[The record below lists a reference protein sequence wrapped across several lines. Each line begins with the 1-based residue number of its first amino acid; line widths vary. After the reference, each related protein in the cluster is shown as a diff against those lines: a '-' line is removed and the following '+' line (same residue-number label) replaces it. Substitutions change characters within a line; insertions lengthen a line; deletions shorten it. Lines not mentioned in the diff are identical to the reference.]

1 MLLWQV
7 CVQKLILGPTINSTK
22 INIINKNESPSA
34 KKMFCFIN
42 TSAWL
47 KNTSITIALINAT
60 NVEYENQP
68 TEAPRKAFFL
78 LTTDVALLN
87 LLNSFWLLFWFSI
100 NLFSMIC
107 IIHKKSNQKTKQ
119 KKKQTKKSS
128 TFNFNVNLR
137 FMNFRNILKKVINNF
152 ICILIVLLNML
163 NFPKALFYV
172 SLVL

>member
-1 MLLWQV
+1 MIVQQFQTEPCLMLLWQV

-107 IIHKKSNQKTKQ
+107 IIHKKRTSIKNQTEKP
-119 KKKQTKKSS
+119 KK
-128 TFNFNVNLR
+128 
-137 FMNFRNILKKVINNF
+137 LKKTHTLQIIHIN
-152 ICILIVLLNML
+152 
-163 NFPKALFYV
+163 
-172 SLVL
+172 

>member
-68 TEAPRKAFFL
+68 TEAPIKAFFL

-107 IIHKKSNQKTKQ
+107 IIHKKRTKQ
-119 KKKQTKKSS
+119 KKKKTKIKVV

-152 ICILIVLLNML
+152 W
-163 NFPKALFYV
+163 FWFWLFY
-172 SLVL
+172 

>member
-68 TEAPRKAFFL
+68 TEAPIKAFFL

-107 IIHKKSNQKTKQ
+107 IIHKIRIYKKYKSIKKKKIINSKNLKKKQ
-119 KKKQTKKSS
+119 KKKTKK
-128 TFNFNVNLR
+128 
-137 FMNFRNILKKVINNF
+137 KKKKKTKKKIKKKKKKKKKKQIIKKN
-152 ICILIVLLNML
+152 
-163 NFPKALFYV
+163 
-172 SLVL
+172 